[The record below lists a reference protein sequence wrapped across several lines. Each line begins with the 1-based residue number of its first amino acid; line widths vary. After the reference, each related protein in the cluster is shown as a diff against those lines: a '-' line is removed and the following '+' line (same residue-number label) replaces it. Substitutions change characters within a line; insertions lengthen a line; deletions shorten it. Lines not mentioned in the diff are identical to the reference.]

1 MRQRAV
7 SYSLLVNFS
16 FAEMA
21 AHHGDGHGGGFP
33 PGIAPPIH
41 HNAGGGPVLHMAG
54 VRDTEAHLALS
65 VIGFFGI
72 GFGRQTNLMRIHVIG
87 DGYDRHWLAVFVV
100 HSMIRSPLGYRISAN
115 FDGSLY
121 VPFDNRAHVRDFH
134 GRMVAFGA
142 QIVSF
147 FFV

>member
-1 MRQRAV
+1 
-7 SYSLLVNFS
+7 
-16 FAEMA
+16 
-21 AHHGDGHGGGFP
+21 
-33 PGIAPPIH
+33 
-41 HNAGGGPVLHMAG
+41 
-54 VRDTEAHLALS
+54 
-65 VIGFFGI
+65 
-72 GFGRQTNLMRIHVIG
+72 MRIHVIG

-100 HSMIRSPLGYRISAN
+100 HSMMRSHLGYHISAN

-147 FFV
+147 FV

>member
-1 MRQRAV
+1 
-7 SYSLLVNFS
+7 
-16 FAEMA
+16 MA

-65 VIGFFGI
+65 VTGFFGI

-87 DGYDRHWLAVFVV
+87 HGYDRHWLAVFVV
-100 HSMIRSPLGYRISAN
+100 HSM
-115 FDGSLY
+115 
-121 VPFDNRAHVRDFH
+121 
-134 GRMVAFGA
+134 M
-142 QIVSF
+142 
-147 FFV
+147 